1 MGSRLFVG
9 NLSYQ
14 ITEAELRDIFAENGR
29 TVVDAKIVLDRDT
42 GRPRGFA
49 FIEMS
54 NENEAAEVQKAFD
67 GREVQ
72 GRTINV
78 SEARARSPRPPG
90 ERSYGG
96 GAGYGGGGSYG
107 GGGYGESQGGRGQD
121 EGRRRRG
128 DW

>member
-14 ITEAELRDIFAENGR
+14 ITEAELRELFGENGR

-54 NENEAAEVQKAFD
+54 SDAEAAEVQKAFD

-78 SEARARSPRPPG
+78 SEARARTARAPG
-90 ERSYGG
+90 ERSQGG
-96 GAGYGGGGSYG
+96 GF
-107 GGGYGESQGGRGQD
+107 GGGYGAPDGGRGQD